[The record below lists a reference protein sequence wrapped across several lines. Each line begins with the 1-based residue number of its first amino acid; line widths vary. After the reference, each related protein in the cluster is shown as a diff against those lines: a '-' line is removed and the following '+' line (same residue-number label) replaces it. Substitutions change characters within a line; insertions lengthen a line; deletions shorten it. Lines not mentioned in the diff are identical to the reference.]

1 MAISKIKINT
11 DSLSTDADSIGESI
25 GIIEQSI
32 SKLEEDYNV
41 LNTMWDGPAS
51 EMFRIAYQDDIE
63 TLKTIIQ
70 NLKKFNLFETNARD
84 KYNNCENE
92 VGSIVS
98 ALNR

>member
-11 DSLSTDADSIGESI
+11 DSLNADANSIGESI

-32 SKLEEDYNV
+32 SKLEEDYNA
-41 LNTMWDGPAS
+41 LDTMWDGPAS

-63 TLKTIIQ
+63 ALKTIVQ
-70 NLKKFNLFETNARD
+70 NLKKFNSFETNARD